1 MRSGAKVAVIGG
13 AFVLVAGGIG
23 YGAYSMLGDT
33 GDGGGGTQSASESSK
48 VKTGPP
54 SAEEIAETSKGFFD
68 AWAAGDASA
77 AALLTNNESGAE
89 PVLASYGEDAH
100 IGKVQITPG

>member
-13 AFVLVAGGIG
+13 VFVLMAGGIG

-33 GDGGGGTQSASESSK
+33 IGGDGGTRSASESSK

-54 SAEEIAETSKGFFD
+54 SAEEIAQTSKGFLD
-68 AWAAGDASA
+68 AWAAGDATA
-77 AALLTNNESGAE
+77 ASLLTNNETGAE
-89 PVLASYGEDAH
+89 PVLAS
-100 IGKVQITPG
+100 